1 MEYDKKKVISLL
13 NKILEAELA
22 GVVRYTHYSFMV
34 YGYNRIPI
42 VSWLREQATESMGH
56 AQQAGELITSLGEHP
71 SLGIGHLLETQKHD
85 VGDILRE
92 ALENERNGLQLY
104 RDLLKLCHSEP
115 PGLLSSESPGLLSFR
130 VTWTSV
136 IRVTWTSCHSEPR
149 RRRRIPRTEPVELT
163 HAIQESGAAT
173 QIRRAPGQ
181 GRDLPRDIR
190 RMESG
195 DR

>member
-104 RDLLKLCHSEP
+104 RDLLELVKDHSVMLEEYARQMIYQEEQHAFEVDKMLRK
-115 PGLLSSESPGLLSFR
+115 PGDVKSFA
-130 VTWTSV
+130 S
-136 IRVTWTSCHSEPR
+136 
-149 RRRRIPRTEPVELT
+149 
-163 HAIQESGAAT
+163 
-173 QIRRAPGQ
+173 
-181 GRDLPRDIR
+181 
-190 RMESG
+190 
-195 DR
+195 